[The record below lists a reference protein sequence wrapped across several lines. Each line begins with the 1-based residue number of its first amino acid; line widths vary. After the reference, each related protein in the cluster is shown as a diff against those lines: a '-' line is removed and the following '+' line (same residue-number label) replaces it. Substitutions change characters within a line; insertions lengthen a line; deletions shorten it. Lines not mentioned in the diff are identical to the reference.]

1 MSKKLSSW
9 RRKQIQDNK
18 KTKLRITKLVFIII
32 IIIILSGLSFKI
44 FRSVGKSLWDGKGQF
59 NLVINSQPVMV
70 VSFDYPE
77 KNINLLSIPDGT
89 FVEAIH
95 GYGPYRIESLYKLG
109 EIKGNGGG
117 LLAGSLQE
125 YFGINLEGYL
135 TGDKYQPDN
144 MKIKNFLLNQ
154 FFDALRG
161 RGKTNLS
168 RWDLLRIWWQVKK
181 IREDKIIVVDL
192 AQTSASQEVDLP
204 DGSKAIKIEPE
215 RLTRIISQFF
225 IDEEFKK
232 EDLTIT
238 VLNKTEHL
246 GLANNASKII
256 NNIGGRVIQI
266 SSLHDQTGTN
276 GSCEIKSEK
285 KYKNSYTVEK
295 LKQIFDC
302 HWSEG
307 EENEQRARILLLVGE
322 DYWARL
328 NLP

>member
-1 MSKKLSSW
+1 MVRGLKKKKK
-9 RRKQIQDNK
+9 RKWLALIF
-18 KTKLRITKLVFIII
+18 LLVLLGFLIF
-32 IIIILSGLSFKI
+32 GFFKI
-44 FRSVGKSLWDGKGQF
+44 FRSVGKSLWDGKSQF

-77 KNINLLSIPDGT
+77 KNVNLLLIPDGT

-109 EIKGNGGG
+109 KIKDQGGD
-117 LLAGSLQE
+117 LLTGSLQE
-125 YFGINLEGYL
+125 YFGLNLEGYL
-135 TGDKYQPDN
+135 TGDKYQPDK

-154 FFDALRG
+154 FFNALRG

-168 RWDLLRIWWQVKK
+168 RWDLLRIWWQAKK

-192 AQTSASQEVDLP
+192 AQTSASQEVELP
-204 DGSKAIKIEPE
+204 DGSMAMKIEPE

-225 IDEEFKK
+225 IDEELKK
-232 EDLTIT
+232 EDLTVA

-256 NNIGGRVIQI
+256 DNIGGRVVQVG
-266 SSLHDQTGTN
+266 SLHDQTETN
-276 GSCEIKSEK
+276 ESCEIKSEK
-285 KYKNSYTVEK
+285 KYKNSYTVNK

-307 EENEQRARILLLVGE
+307 EENKQRARILLLVGE
-322 DYWARL
+322 AYWAKL